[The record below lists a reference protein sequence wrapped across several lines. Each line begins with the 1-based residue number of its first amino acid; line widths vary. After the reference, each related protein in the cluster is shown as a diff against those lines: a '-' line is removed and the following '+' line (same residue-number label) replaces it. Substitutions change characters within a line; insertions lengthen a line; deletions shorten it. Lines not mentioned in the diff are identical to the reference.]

1 MVSCLIGTEKHSCLP
16 TDIDV
21 IKWAQRLR
29 ELRETMWQLQGPAA
43 VFSYRLDALCLSLCP
58 YLHIGRVVI
67 NLSPY
72 AFQECFLLK
81 KAIIYSYGKSEM
93 KPRWKLTLVDQACCL
108 QVPQCTTKLGPEDRP
123 NDGCNSKM
131 TGVVSSCQC

>member
-1 MVSCLIGTEKHSCLP
+1 MVSCLIGTEKHLCLP

-43 VFSYRLDALCLSLCP
+43 IFPHRLYALCHSLCP

-67 NLSPY
+67 SLSPY
-72 AFQECFLLK
+72 AFHECFLFK
-81 KAIIYSYGKSEM
+81 KQLFILMGKV
-93 KPRWKLTLVDQACCL
+93 R
-108 QVPQCTTKLGPEDRP
+108 
-123 NDGCNSKM
+123 
-131 TGVVSSCQC
+131 